1 MPYDTFLEMA
11 VTTQYDID
19 WLAARFGV
27 SFEQVCHR
35 MTTLQK
41 EGNKGIRF
49 SFCVLI
55 RREMSPN
62 GSTQQHFR
70 WPNMA
75 AHARSGTCI
84 RRSGHRVIIPQ
95 FVELPDGER
104 FSPWQGP
111 LKDRPSIMKPRTG
124 GWCCRSDAVSSTAT
138 RSFMPRR
145 MHARISVSLRSA
157 STVISAR
164 VKGAHNGRISR
175 CWWNLILTRHAA
187 AVPVMTARGRLLL
200 RKTNKINDRNQLKA

>member
-19 WLAARFGV
+19 RLAARFGV

-41 EGNKGIRF
+41 EGNKGIAFFFLR
-49 SFCVLI
+49 VDKAGNV
-55 RREMSPN
+55 SPN

-84 RRSGHRVIIPQ
+84 RRSGHRV
-95 FVELPDGER
+95 
-104 FSPWQGP
+104 
-111 LKDRPSIMKPRTG
+111 
-124 GWCCRSDAVSSTAT
+124 
-138 RSFMPRR
+138 
-145 MHARISVSLRSA
+145 
-157 STVISAR
+157 
-164 VKGAHNGRISR
+164 
-175 CWWNLILTRHAA
+175 
-187 AVPVMTARGRLLL
+187 
-200 RKTNKINDRNQLKA
+200 